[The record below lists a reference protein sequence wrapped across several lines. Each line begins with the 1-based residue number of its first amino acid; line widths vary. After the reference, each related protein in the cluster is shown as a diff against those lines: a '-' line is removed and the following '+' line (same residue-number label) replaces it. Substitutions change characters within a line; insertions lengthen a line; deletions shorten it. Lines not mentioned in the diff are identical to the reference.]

1 MLITQGEEKKLHNET
16 IADQVL
22 LYTTAVWEE
31 TWLLYKYDK
40 KKKKKDKRELLTSE
54 EKDTT
59 STNSWILN
67 EISSK

>member
-40 KKKKKDKRELLTSE
+40 KKKGIKESSLLQKRKTQQVLIAGYSMR
-54 EKDTT
+54 
-59 STNSWILN
+59 
-67 EISSK
+67 

>member
-40 KKKKKDKRELLTSE
+40 KKKKDKRELLTSE
-54 EKDTT
+54 EKYTT

>member
-40 KKKKKDKRELLTSE
+40 KKKG
-54 EKDTT
+54 
-59 STNSWILN
+59 
-67 EISSK
+67 

>member
-1 MLITQGEEKKLHNET
+1 MLITQREEKKLHNET

-40 KKKKKDKRELLTSE
+40 KKKRIKESSLLQKRKTQQVLIAGYSMR
-54 EKDTT
+54 
-59 STNSWILN
+59 
-67 EISSK
+67 

>member
-40 KKKKKDKRELLTSE
+40 KKKRIKESSLLQKRKTQQVLIAGYSMR
-54 EKDTT
+54 
-59 STNSWILN
+59 
-67 EISSK
+67 

>member
-40 KKKKKDKRELLTSE
+40 KKKKDKRELLTSE

>member
-1 MLITQGEEKKLHNET
+1 MRQLQIKYCFILQQSEKRLDYCINT
-16 IADQVL
+16 IR
-22 LYTTAVWEE
+22 
-31 TWLLYKYDK
+31 
-40 KKKKKDKRELLTSE
+40 KKKKDKRELLTSE